1 MFIEYPV
8 HYEGVINS
16 DEQISSLIDNVKR
29 IHNADI
35 TPELFYSIIIH
46 MRDGL
51 SQPNQSNEFT
61 IGGWVDF
68 YANRSN
74 PIIVTSD
81 QLEVLFQYL
90 QRFKINVIRFNGNE
104 FCTVNFETRNF
115 DTYFFIEMII
125 LRAL

>member
-1 MFIEYPV
+1 MFIKYPV
-8 HYEGVINS
+8 HYDGVINS

-29 IHNADI
+29 IHNAGI

-68 YANRSN
+68 YANMFN
-74 PIIVTSD
+74 PIIVTNN
-81 QLEVLFQYL
+81 QIEILFEYL
-90 QRFKINVIRFNGNE
+90 HIFKTNVINFNGVE
-104 FCTVNFETRNF
+104 YRTVNFETRNF
-115 DTYFFIEMII
+115 DIHFFIEMII
-125 LRAL
+125 LRSL